1 MEIFDYDNILL
12 LPRKCRVESR
22 SECDAGVELGG
33 RKFRLPVVP
42 ANMKTVVSEA
52 ICEWLAQNNYFYVM
66 HRFDL
71 DNVQF
76 VAHMHGK
83 GLYASISLGVKKPDY
98 DTVDQLVARGL
109 VPEYIT
115 IDIAHGHADSVKNM
129 ITYLKEKMPTSFVIA
144 GNVATPEAVIDL
156 ENWGADATKVG
167 VGPGKVCITKLKTG
181 FGTGGWQLSALK
193 WCARV
198 ATKPIIAD
206 GGIRSHGDI
215 AKSVRFGAS
224 MVMIGS
230 LFAGHEES
238 PGKTVEVDGELVKE
252 YYGSASDFNKGEYKH
267 VEGKRILEPIKGRLA
282 DTLIE
287 MEQDVQS
294 SISYSGGK
302 KLMDIRKVNYVTLGG
317 DNAGEHLLM

>member
-12 LPRKCRVESR
+12 LPRKCQVESR
-22 SECDAGVELGG
+22 SECDASVELGG
-33 RKFRLPVVP
+33 RRFRIPAVP
-42 ANMKTVVSEA
+42 ANMKTVVDEK
-52 ICEWLAQNNYFYVM
+52 ICIWLAENGYFYVM

-76 VAHMHGK
+76 VRDMRARGV
-83 GLYASISLGVKKPDY
+83 YASISLGVKAPDY
-98 DTVDQLVARGL
+98 AAVDQMVAEGL

-115 IDIAHGHADSVKNM
+115 IDIAHGHADGVKKM
-129 ITYLKEKMPTSFVIA
+129 IRHLKEKMPSAFVIA

-215 AKSVRFGAS
+215 AKSIRFGAS

-238 PGKTVEVDGELVKE
+238 PGKTVEVDGELFKE
-252 YYGSASDFNKGEYKH
+252 YYGSASDFNKGEYRH
-267 VEGKRILEPIKGRLA
+267 VEGKRILEPIKGHLA
-282 DTLIE
+282 ETLVE

-294 SISYSGGK
+294 SISYAGGR
-302 KLMDIRKVNYVTLGG
+302 KLMDIRKVNYVILGG

>member
-12 LPRKCRVESR
+12 LPRKCRVDSR
-22 SECDAGVELGG
+22 SECDASVQLGPQ
-33 RKFRLPVVP
+33 RFRIPVVP
-42 ANMKTVVSEA
+42 ANMKTVVSED
-52 ICEWLAQNNYFYVM
+52 ICIWLAQNNYFYVM

-76 VAHMHGK
+76 VKAMK
-83 GLYASISLGVKKPDY
+83 ARGLYASISLGVKKPDY
-98 DTVDQLVARGL
+98 DTVDQLVALGL
-109 VPEYIT
+109 APEYIT
-115 IDIAHGHADSVKNM
+115 IDIAHGHSDNVKAM
-129 ITYLKEKMPTSFVIA
+129 IGYLREKIPGTFIIA

-167 VGPGKVCITKLKTG
+167 IGPGKVCITKLKTG
-181 FGTGGWQLSALK
+181 FGTGGWQLSAVK

-206 GGIRSHGDI
+206 GGIRDHGDI
-215 AKSVRFGAS
+215 AKSIRFGAT

-238 PGKTVEVDGELVKE
+238 PGQTVEVDGKLYKE

-267 VEGKRILEPIKGRLA
+267 VEGKRILEPIKGKLA
-282 DTLIE
+282 GTLIE

-302 KLMDIRKVNYVTLGG
+302 SLMDIRKVNYVTLGG

>member
-42 ANMKTVVSEA
+42 ANMKTVVDEG
-52 ICEWLAQNNYFYVM
+52 ICEWMAQNNYFYVM

-115 IDIAHGHADSVKNM
+115 IDIAHGHSDNVKNM
-129 ITYLKEKMPTSFVIA
+129 IVYLKEKMPASFVIA

-215 AKSVRFGAS
+215 AKSIRFGAS

-238 PGKTVEVDGELVKE
+238 PGKTVEVDGEMFKE

>member
-12 LPRKCRVESR
+12 LPRKCRVDSR
-22 SECDAGVELGG
+22 SECDAGVDFGP
-33 RKFRLPVVP
+33 RRFRIPVVP
-42 ANMKTVVSEA
+42 ANMKTVVSEP
-52 ICEWLAQNNYFYVM
+52 ICIWMAQNDYFYVM

-71 DNVQF
+71 DNVAF
-76 VAHMHGK
+76 VQEMK
-83 GLYASISLGVKKPDY
+83 QRGLYASISLGVKKPDY
-98 DTVDQLVARGL
+98 ETVDRLVALGL

-129 ITYLKEKMPTSFVIA
+129 IAYLREKIPGTFIIA

-156 ENWGADATKVG
+156 ECPWAPTTQLCC
-167 VGPGKVCITKLKTG
+167 GPGKVCITKLKTG

-206 GGIRSHGDI
+206 GGIRDHGDI
-215 AKSVRFGAS
+215 AKSIRFGAT

-230 LFAGHEES
+230 LFAGHQES
-238 PGKTVEVDGELVKE
+238 PGQTVEVDGKLYKE

-267 VEGKRILEPIKGRLA
+267 VEGKRILEPIKGKLA

-294 SISYSGGK
+294 SISYSGGR
-302 KLMDIRKVNYVTLGG
+302 KLMEIRKVNYVTLGG

>member
-22 SECDAGVELGG
+22 SECDASVELGG
-33 RKFRLPVVP
+33 RTFRLPVVP
-42 ANMKTVVSEA
+42 ANMKTVLDEK
-52 ICEWLAQNNYFYVM
+52 ICKFLAQHGYFYVM
-66 HRFDL
+66 HRFDI
-71 DNVQF
+71 DNVAFTKAMQSQ
-76 VAHMHGK
+76 
-83 GLYASISLGVKKPDY
+83 GLYASISLGVKPADY
-98 DTVDQLVARGL
+98 ATVDRFVADDIC
-109 VPEYIT
+109 PEYIT

-129 ITYLKEKMPTSFVIA
+129 IQYLKAKIPDAFVIA

-156 ENWGADATKVG
+156 EAWGADATKVG

-215 AKSVRFGAS
+215 AKSIRFGAT

-238 PGKTVEVDGELVKE
+238 PGKTVEVDGELFKE

-267 VEGKRILEPIKGRLA
+267 VEGKRILEPVKGPLKN
-282 DTLIE
+282 TLIE

-294 SISYSGGK
+294 SISYAGGT
-302 KLMDIRKVNYVTLGG
+302 KLMDIRKVNYVILGG